1 MTNQYVKCVP
11 AGSLFSVFRH
21 FPLFSVIINMR
32 KSFTNLE
39 YCFSSAKLHFSPTRE
54 QRKVQYFFILTFYSL
69 ARNYSANPMMSTWS
83 APFGAEILQIYI
95 NLTNYLNDLDRF
107 VRFLAVRRLLKGIRR
122 IVTLAHPLASPHACG
137 RIAQFIRLHQPI
149 Q

>member
-1 MTNQYVKCVP
+1 MRSCRELIQCLPSFPVIFRDKNHAEILKWN
-11 AGSLFSVFRH
+11 SLT
-21 FPLFSVIINMR
+21 LN
-32 KSFTNLE
+32 TG
-39 YCFSSAKLHFSPTRE
+39 FSSAKLHFSPTRE
-54 QRKVQYFFILTFYSL
+54 QRKVQYFFILTFNCS

>member
-1 MTNQYVKCVP
+1 ME
-11 AGSLFSVFRH
+11 
-21 FPLFSVIINMR
+21 
-32 KSFTNLE
+32 FTNLE
-39 YCFSSAKLHFSPTRE
+39 YW
-54 QRKVQYFFILTFYSL
+54 FFICKVTLFSYPRAKKSPIFLYFNIFTL

-107 VRFLAVRRLLKGIRR
+107 VRFLGVRRLLKGIRR